1 MVLDDHYAFTKY
13 NYITI
18 FYFLKLSFVLF
29 SCDMF
34 LNLND
39 LKEYF
44 GFLHI
49 LYLSIMD
56 AKDLVILIPTSIFS
70 DILQMGYI
78 EMIVY
83 PLSFI
88 LLKLICSLT

>member
-1 MVLDDHYAFTKY
+1 MVLDDHYAFPRY

-18 FYFLKLSFVLF
+18 FYSLKLSFVLF

-44 GFLHI
+44 DFLHI

-70 DILQMGYI
+70 DILQMDYI

-83 PLSFI
+83 SLSFI
-88 LLKLICSLT
+88 LLKLI